1 MATVVKHFALAV
13 SVWVPDLRFQ
23 VMQLMKSW
31 VFFLKKIGLFFHLVS
46 LTFSE
51 TACCNLSTS

>member
-1 MATVVKHFALAV
+1 MATIVKRFGLAV

-31 VFFLKKIGLFFHLVS
+31 VFF
-46 LTFSE
+46 
-51 TACCNLSTS
+51 